1 MKIKNEYPVNIWQV
15 FSGGRCDVQM
25 PPTNEL
31 RVPVDRDLWR
41 AIYLLLDH
49 RVVCSKL
56 EAAFPEAKAVMSN
69 IPGLFSTKL
78 AMEEDLSPY
87 HHALLTFPD
96 PEEAEKQRLRLNDI
110 GEQILLDALREKYPA
125 ESAADFKSESIP
137 LLIQAGLI
145 TEQDIETLSDAGKTA
160 YLEQDLGL

>member
-1 MKIKNEYPVNIWQV
+1 MKIKNEYPVNVWQV

-31 RVPVDRDLWR
+31 RVPVDRDIWR

-56 EAAFPEAKAVMSN
+56 EAAFPEAKAVMNN

-96 PEEAEKQRLRLNDI
+96 AEEAEKNRLRLNDI
-110 GEQILLDALREKYPA
+110 GEQILLNALREKYPA
-125 ESAADFKSESIP
+125 ERVGDFEAESVP
-137 LLIQAGLI
+137 VLVKAGLI
-145 TEQDIETLSDAGKTA
+145 TEQDIEALSDASKAA
-160 YLEQDLGL
+160 YLEQELGL